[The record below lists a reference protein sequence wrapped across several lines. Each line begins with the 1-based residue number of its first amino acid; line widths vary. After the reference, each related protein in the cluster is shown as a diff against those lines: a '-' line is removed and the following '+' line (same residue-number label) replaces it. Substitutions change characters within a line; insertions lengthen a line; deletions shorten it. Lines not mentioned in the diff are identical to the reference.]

1 MTTYYLY
8 ENGKQKG
15 PYSFEDLKKRSIT
28 TDTAIWKE
36 GMTEW
41 AEAGKV
47 EELVSILVKTPPA
60 YHNKV
65 DVRQT
70 PGYLSAISEASE
82 KDRRFEKYFSWIGI
96 IVAAIFVVAYFTI
109 DNEAGNEGLEN
120 KTKSGFSF
128 SQRQSPAPLR
138 SGLLQKEK
146 QSPESYISNSN
157 TWRKNIVGETVLE
170 GTLSNA
176 SKMAD
181 FENIVLEVQWLSKT
195 NTVMETKRLT
205 VNEFIGAGKSVKYK
219 LKSSGPSKFG
229 NVRVS
234 VVSATTTD

>member
-8 ENGKQKG
+8 ENGKQRG
-15 PYSFEDLKKRSIT
+15 PYSFEDLKKRAIT

-65 DVRQT
+65 DVKQS

-96 IVAAIFVVAYFTI
+96 IVAAIFVVAWFTI
-109 DNEAGNEGLEN
+109 DNEAGNEGLAN
-120 KTKSGFSF
+120 KSKSGLGF
-128 SQRQSPAPLR
+128 SQQKSSPALR
-138 SGLLQKEK
+138 SELLQKEK
-146 QSPESYISNSN
+146 QNPAAYITNDN
-157 TWRKNIVGETVLE
+157 TWRKNLVGETVLE
-170 GTLSNA
+170 GTLTNA

-181 FENIVLEVQWLSKT
+181 FKNIVLEVRWFSKT
-195 NTVMETKRLT
+195 NTLIGTKQLI
-205 VNEFIGAGKSVKYK
+205 VYELVGAGKSMKYK
-219 LKSSGPSKFG
+219 LKTSEASKFA
-229 NVRVS
+229 NVRVN
-234 VVSATTTD
+234 VVSATTAD